1 MGLKMVPRVRRTKG
15 IVLFDLRLL
24 FSGKFIL
31 NTVPTVI
38 LKQVTE
44 AYLFSAR
51 EQQTSYY
58 EQIKLKNK

>member
-1 MGLKMVPRVRRTKG
+1 MGLKMAPRVCRTKG

-31 NTVPTVI
+31 NTVPIVI
-38 LKQVTE
+38 LKRVTE

-51 EQQTSYY
+51 EQQKSYY
-58 EQIKLKNK
+58 EQIKLKDK